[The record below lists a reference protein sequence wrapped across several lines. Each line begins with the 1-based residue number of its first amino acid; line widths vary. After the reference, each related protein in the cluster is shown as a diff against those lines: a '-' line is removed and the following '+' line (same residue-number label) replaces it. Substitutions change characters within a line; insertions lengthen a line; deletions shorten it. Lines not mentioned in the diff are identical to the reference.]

1 MSENELGGAALRG
14 AVDLSSLANRGTNQ
28 TAPAGENAPQQGG
41 NATVTDL
48 VLDGSDSSVESFV
61 QLSMTVPVVVDF
73 WSERSEPSKQLTA
86 SLTTIVR
93 ESAGK
98 LVLMKVDA
106 DANPQLAQAFQA
118 QSVPLVGLLLGGRP
132 MQLFQEV
139 PPESQLREIVQQVL
153 QIAQQQGVSG
163 TVTVEGGEAP
173 EAAEEEK
180 PLPPLHQE
188 AQDAI
193 EAGEYERAIAAYDKA
208 IAQNPKDDEARAGR
222 AQVAL
227 LVRLGG
233 RGLDEIRQAAASAP
247 DDIDAQMAVAD
258 LDVSGGHI
266 EDAFDR
272 LLTLFADA
280 DDERRKTVRERLL
293 DLFQVV
299 GNADPRVT
307 RARARLAS
315 LLF

>member
-14 AVDLSSLANRGTNQ
+14 AVDLSSLANRGTNA
-28 TAPAGENAPQQGG
+28 TPPNGESPQQGSG
-41 NATVTDL
+41 TTTVADL
-48 VLDGSDSSVESFV
+48 VLDGSDSQVESFV
-61 QLSMTVPVVVDF
+61 QLSMTVPVIVDF

-93 ESAGK
+93 ESGGK
-98 LVLMKVDA
+98 LLLMKVDA
-106 DANPQLAQAFQA
+106 DSNPQLAQAFQA

-139 PPESQLREIVQQVL
+139 PPENQLREIVQQVL

-163 TVTVEGGEAP
+163 TVAVEGGGTE
-173 EAAEEEK
+173 ETVEEK

-193 EAGEYERAIAAYDKA
+193 EAGDYDRAIAAYDKA
-208 IAQNPKDDEARAGR
+208 IAQSPKDDEARAGR

-227 LVRLGG
+227 LVRLDG
-233 RGLDEIRQAAASAP
+233 RGLEEIRQAAAAAP

-258 LDVSGGHI
+258 LDVSGGHV

-272 LLTLFADA
+272 LLTLFSDA
-280 DDERRKTVRERLL
+280 DDESRKAVRERLL

-299 GNADPRVT
+299 GNADSRVT